1 MTTERDILGL
11 SYTDNDRVTV
21 AQRLAAE
28 IGGDPKRLWVASGY
42 FAVSVWA
49 ALAEALGK
57 LDEFRLL
64 LGKDYQLTGTDVS
77 REEAH
82 IAELVRQALTKE
94 TTQPRLP
101 ARSEAEQVAQLIEF
115 LSRHHADDKPVVKL
129 WGDHDFL
136 HAKAYI
142 LAHSVGIGSANFT
155 GSGLTHNRELVGWRQ
170 DRAVVDEVAGWFE
183 ALWNDESANDY
194 TDELIEILRAS
205 PLVSDAYTPYEL
217 LMRVLAARYG
227 LQVPPELDRDASFT
241 LKWFQEDAAFRVIKL
256 LDRQARGA
264 LLADAVGLGK
274 TYVALAVIEHYV
286 YRHAGRRRG
295 KGKPVLL
302 IVPASLE
309 EMWSKLIDDAGL
321 DWACRVLT
329 TQTLRA
335 EFDVTPYVGADLI
348 VMDEAHRLRGG
359 SVWFRKV
366 MDLVTA
372 GPDHKDKRVLL
383 LTATPVN
390 TSMTDLVRQLQV
402 LTKNRRSVWAPEI
415 ADFESYLGRVDKGQA
430 DPFPI
435 LNRCIVRRSRSDILR
450 AQEEAR
456 AAGLHIEEVKL
467 PKRRLAH
474 VDYAYGD
481 DGGLFD
487 RFAATLRS
495 LTLAPYDLERFR
507 RDEPNETQP
516 LTLLDAQDSELD
528 AEDEHLAIRPGSLAA
543 LCAAGLLVRFQSSLE
558 AIRISLRRLDSVLRR
573 FGEALNQEPPLVLDL
588 KKNLDVR
595 RLLASES
602 RDDIDDAEGEVDEDE
617 SGLGE
622 PGSSLD
628 AAWVRVFADLRPLSE
643 PESYDLDRVRRAIA
657 GDREQIAGLLATL
670 PDAARDGKL
679 AALVE
684 ALRRP
689 QKRTAK
695 GAPGLESSRALVF
708 TQFRDTAR
716 YVATRLRTDGF
727 AVARI
732 DGSVPPTERSAITGL
747 FDPDTAHVLAMEWR
761 VRGEIEPQILVS
773 TDVLAEGHNL
783 QMADTAVNFDLHFN
797 PQVAVQRAGRIDR
810 IGSPHATVDM
820 VSFLPP
826 EDLNRHIG
834 LLARLDERF
843 RRIHGLGLGDETV
856 TPLSADQQ
864 VLTLEQIRR
873 LYADD
878 VTVLDEV
885 ERTWTLGSTD
895 YMRQPLEAFLA
906 RAGRKEIERIPLGV
920 TSAKHLPADWRL
932 GPGAFISFY
941 GPAGHD
947 GARDTYWRFY
957 ARRGDGT
964 WDGPLSDEVDIFKS
978 IICRE
983 GEPRVEPPWPTQGP
997 TVIDWELLRR
1007 AAEDLATQLTATRAT
1022 AELAAG
1028 ASERSRKLRTQLR
1041 ASLMGLDVPE
1051 AEALLDRLRQVRVED
1066 FDGRSGWRAFTDAE
1080 RALRREKDAG
1090 RRAGLAAEA
1099 VRLGIEL
1106 FGEPAEA
1113 DEAAG
1118 VKVVVEP
1125 EDLQLVAYEVLTADM
1140 RTGDRGRLGKTQQEQ
1155 LSV

>member
-1 MTTERDILGL
+1 MTTEHDILGL
-11 SYTDNDRVTV
+11 SYTDNDHVTV

-28 IGGDPKRLWVASGY
+28 IASDPSRLWVASGY

-57 LDEFRLL
+57 LADFRLL

-77 REEAH
+77 GEAAH

-94 TTQPRLP
+94 TTDPRLP
-101 ARSEAEQVAQLIEF
+101 ARSEAEEVAELIEF
-115 LSRHHADDKPVVKL
+115 LSRHHAAGSPVVKL

-155 GSGLTHNRELVGWRQ
+155 GSGLTRNRELVGWRQ
-170 DRAVVDEVAGWFE
+170 DRPVVDEVAGWFE
-183 ALWNDESANDY
+183 TLWNNECASDY
-194 TDELIEILRAS
+194 TDELIDILRAS
-205 PLVSDAYTPYEL
+205 PLVSDTYTPYEL

-227 LQVPPELDRDASFT
+227 LQTPPELDRDASFT

-274 TYVALAVIEHYV
+274 TYVALAVIEHYL

-309 EMWSKLIDDAGL
+309 EMWSKLIASAGL
-321 DWACRVLT
+321 DWACHLLT
-329 TQTLRA
+329 TQTLRS
-335 EFDVTPYVGADLI
+335 EFDATPCGGADLVVI
-348 VMDEAHRLRGG
+348 DEAHRLRGG

-366 MDLVTA
+366 IDLVTA
-372 GPDHKDKRVLL
+372 GPNHEDKRVLL

-390 TSMTDLVRQLQV
+390 TSMTDLVRELQV
-402 LTKNRRSVWAPEI
+402 LTKNRRSVWAPDI
-415 ADFESYLGRVDKGQA
+415 ADFERYLDRVDKGQA

-435 LNRCIVRRSRSDILR
+435 LDRCIVRRSRSDILR

-456 AAGLHIEEVKL
+456 AAGLLIEEVRL
-467 PKRRLAH
+467 PQRRLAH
-474 VDYAYGD
+474 VDYSYGE
-481 DGGLFD
+481 DGELFD

-507 RDEPNETQP
+507 RDEFSATTS
-516 LTLLDAQDSELD
+516 LTLFDAQGRELD
-528 AEDEHLAIRPGSLAA
+528 AEDERLAIRPGTLAA

-573 FGEALNQEPPLVLDL
+573 FADALDQEPPLVLDL

-595 RLLASES
+595 RLLALES
-602 RDDIDDAEGEVDEDE
+602 RDDIDDAEGEADEGDSAE
-617 SGLGE
+617 SGG
-622 PGSSLD
+622 SLD
-628 AAWVRVFADLRPLSE
+628 AAWERAFANLQPLSE
-643 PESYDLDRVRRAIA
+643 PESYDLGTVQRAIA

-679 AALVE
+679 VALVA
-684 ALRRP
+684 ALRRR
-689 QKRTAK
+689 QKQTAK
-695 GAPGLESSRALVF
+695 GAPGLAGSRALIF
-708 TQFRDTAR
+708 TQFRDTAA
-716 YVATRLRTDGF
+716 YVARRLGDEGF

-732 DGSVPPTERSAITGL
+732 DGGVAPGDRRAITGL
-747 FDPDTAHVLAMEWR
+747 FDPDTADALAMEWKA
-761 VRGEIEPQILVS
+761 RGETVPQILVS

-783 QMADTAVNFDLHFN
+783 QMADTAINFDLHFN

-810 IGSPHATVDM
+810 IGSPHPIVGM

-878 VTVLDEV
+878 VSVLDEV

-906 RAGRKEIERIPLGV
+906 RVGREEIERIPLGV

-932 GPGAFISFY
+932 GAGVFISFF

-947 GARDTYWRFY
+947 GERDTYWRFY
-957 ARRGDGT
+957 GRREDDA
-964 WDGPLSDEVDIFKS
+964 WDGPLTDEVEIFKA
-978 IICRE
+978 IICRAS
-983 GEPRVEPPWPTQGP
+983 EPRVESPWPTDGP
-997 TVIDWELLRR
+997 TVIDWDLLRR
-1007 AAEDLATQLTATRAT
+1007 AAEDLADQLTAARAT

-1041 ASLMGLDVPE
+1041 ASLMGLEVAE

-1080 RALRREKDAG
+1080 RAMRREKDAG
-1090 RRAGLAAEA
+1090 QRAALGAEA
-1099 VRLGIEL
+1099 VRLGLDL
-1106 FGEPAEA
+1106 FGEPVET
-1113 DEAAG
+1113 DEAAT
-1118 VKVVVEP
+1118 VKVVVRP
-1125 EDLQLVAYEVLTADM
+1125 EDLQLVAYEVLTVDT
-1140 RTGDRGRLGKTQQEQ
+1140 RTASGRAGEVRQEQ
-1155 LSV
+1155 LLV

>member
-1 MTTERDILGL
+1 MSAEHDILAL

-28 IGGDPKRLWVASGY
+28 IATDPTRLWVASGY

-49 ALAEALGK
+49 TLAEALGK
-57 LDEFRLL
+57 LGDFRLL

-94 TTQPRLP
+94 TTDPRLP
-101 ARSEAEQVAQLIEF
+101 ARSEAEAVAELIEF
-115 LSRHHADDKPVVKL
+115 LSRHHADGKPVVKL
-129 WGDHDFL
+129 WGDRDFL
-136 HAKAYI
+136 HAKAYV

-155 GSGLTHNRELVGWRQ
+155 GSGLTRNRELVGWRQ

-183 ALWNDESANDY
+183 ALWGDECASDY
-194 TDELIEILRAS
+194 TDQLIEILRAS

-217 LMRVLAARYG
+217 LMRVLAARYD
-227 LQVPPELDRDASFT
+227 LEAPPELDRDATFT

-256 LDRQARGA
+256 LDGQAHGA

-274 TYVALAVIEHYV
+274 TYVALAVIEHYL

-309 EMWSKLIDDAGL
+309 KMWSELIDTAGL
-321 DWACRVLT
+321 DWACRLLT
-329 TQTLRA
+329 TQSLRA
-335 EFDVTPYVGADLI
+335 EFDVTPYAGADLI
-348 VMDEAHRLRGG
+348 VIDEAHRLRGG
-359 SVWFRKV
+359 SVWFHKV
-366 MDLVTA
+366 IDLVTA
-372 GPDHKDKRVLL
+372 GPDHQDKRVLL

-390 TSMTDLVRQLQV
+390 TSMTDLVRELQV
-402 LTKNRRSVWAPEI
+402 LTKNRRSVWAPDI
-415 ADFESYLGRVDKGQA
+415 ADFERYLDRVDKGQA

-435 LNRCIVRRSRSDILR
+435 LDRCIVRRSRSDILR

-456 AAGLHIEEVKL
+456 AAGLVIEEVTL
-467 PKRRLAH
+467 PKRRLSH
-474 VDYAYGD
+474 VSYAYGD

-487 RFAATLRS
+487 CFAATLRS

-507 RDEPNETQP
+507 RGETDEIAP
-516 LTLLDAQDSELD
+516 LTLRDAQGRELD
-528 AEDEHLAIRPGSLAA
+528 AEDERLAIRPGTLAA

-573 FGEALNQEPPLVLDL
+573 FGEALDHDPPLVLDL
-588 KKNLDVR
+588 KKNPEVR
-595 RLLASES
+595 RLLALES
-602 RDDIDDAEGEVDEDE
+602 RDDIDDAEGELDEGG
-617 SGLGE
+617 SGARDG
-622 PGSSLD
+622 SLD
-628 AAWVRVFADLRPLSE
+628 SAWARIFADLQPLSQ
-643 PESYDLDRVRRAIA
+643 PQSYDLDAVRRTIA
-657 GDREQIAGLLATL
+657 GDREQIAGLLAAL
-670 PDAARDGKL
+670 PDAASDGKL

-689 QKRTAK
+689 QKRAAR
-695 GAPGLESSRALVF
+695 GAPGLEGRRALVF
-708 TQFRDTAR
+708 TQFRDTAV
-716 YVATRLRTDGF
+716 YVAARLRAEGF

-732 DGSVPPTERSAITGL
+732 DGSVPPSERRAITGL
-747 FDPDTAHVLAMEWR
+747 FDPATADALAMEWKA
-761 VRGEIEPQILVS
+761 RGETVPQLLVS

-783 QMADTAVNFDLHFN
+783 QVADTAINFDLHFN

-906 RAGRKEIERIPLGV
+906 RVGREQIERIPLGV
-920 TSAKHLPADWRL
+920 TSAKRLPVDWRL
-932 GPGAFISFY
+932 GAGVFIAFY

-947 GARDTYWRFY
+947 GKRDTYWRFY
-957 ARRGDGT
+957 ARREDGT
-964 WDGPLSDEVDIFKS
+964 WNDPLSDEVEIFKA

-983 GEPRVEPPWPTQGP
+983 SEPRVESPWPTEGP

-1007 AAEDLATQLTATRAT
+1007 AAQDLAGQLTAARAT

-1041 ASLMGLDVPE
+1041 ASLMGLDVPGS
-1051 AEALLDRLRQVRVED
+1051 EALLDRLLQVRVED

-1080 RALRREKDAG
+1080 RALRREKEAG
-1090 RRAGLAAEA
+1090 RRLELASEV
-1099 VRLGIEL
+1099 VRLGLEL
-1106 FGEPAEA
+1106 FGEPVEV
-1113 DEAAG
+1113 DDAAA
-1118 VKVVVEP
+1118 VKVIVEP
-1125 EDLQLVAYEVLTADM
+1125 EDLQLVAYEVLTADT
-1140 RTGDRGRLGKTQQEQ
+1140 RTEDTGRVPQAQQEQ